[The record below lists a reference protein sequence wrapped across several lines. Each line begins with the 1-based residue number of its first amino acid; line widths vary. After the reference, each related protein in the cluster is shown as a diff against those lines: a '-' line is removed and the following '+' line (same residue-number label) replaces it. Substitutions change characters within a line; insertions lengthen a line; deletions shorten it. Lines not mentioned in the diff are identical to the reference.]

1 MTPPRYPVTDDH
13 IHIDPVNG
21 RGIAAVQ
28 DFCRAGGTHM
38 FLVAKPSWSF
48 GVTPSRP
55 EDFRAVFDR
64 TVAIAKTAA
73 AEGPGV
79 FVVLGVHPAE
89 IGRLAGRMPL
99 ADAAALMCG
108 ALDIA
113 AEYVKA
119 GAAVALKSGRP
130 HYPVDDEVMAA
141 SNAVLSHAL
150 TLARDLDCAVQLHAE
165 TGPCADVAATAREI
179 GVPLHRV
186 VKHYGSAETPLTP
199 SLIAREPAIPQLAKS
214 GRLFT
219 MESDYMD
226 ENSRPG
232 AVTGPKSV
240 PRATARLLSSGEIT
254 PEDVFAIHAEA
265 PAKIYGVEI
274 SW

>member
-1 MTPPRYPVTDDH
+1 MTPPGYPVTDDH

-21 RGIAAVQ
+21 RGIAAVK
-28 DFCRAGGTHM
+28 DFYRAGGTHM
-38 FLVAKPSWSF
+38 FLVTKPSWSY
-48 GVTPSRP
+48 GVTPSGP
-55 EDFRAVFDR
+55 EDFRTVYEQTLAVAKLSAEAGPA
-64 TVAIAKTAA
+64 VHAI
-73 AEGPGV
+73 
-79 FVVLGVHPAE
+79 LGVHPAE
-89 IGRLAGRMPL
+89 IGRLAERMPL
-99 ADAAALMCG
+99 ANAAALMCG

-113 AEYVKA
+113 AEYIES

-141 SNAVLSHAL
+141 SNDVLRHAL
-150 TLARDLDCAVQLHAE
+150 LLARDLDCAVQLHAE
-165 TGPCADVAATAREI
+165 TGACADVAVIAGEI
-179 GVPLHRV
+179 GIPLHHV

-199 SLIAREPAIPQLAKS
+199 SLIAREPAIPALAES

-232 AVTGPKSV
+232 AVMGPKAV
-240 PRATARLLSSGEIT
+240 PRATARLIASGGIT
-254 PEDVFAIHAEA
+254 AEDAFRIHAVA
-265 PAKIYGVEI
+265 PEKIYGVEI